1 MKPLI
6 KSQESILL
14 KNEAEIAK
22 ARSPDCNNYIEPSD
36 QGLFII
42 GGSRSMSPVIIGF
55 SNFQG

>member
-6 KSQESILL
+6 KSQESIFL

-42 GGSRSMSPVIIGF
+42 LIGGSQCRL
-55 SNFQG
+55 